1 MIIWGSADHSTASR
15 LFALGVTM
23 RFVAVVTAVS
33 ALLLTSGAEA
43 EKQPEKQP
51 ERHIFVIANNAD
63 DYGVDR
69 CLASNAACGRT
80 VANAY
85 CHSHEYALAVSFRKV
100 ERDDIAGT
108 NAASRSD
115 ENSCSGSSC
124 SEFVAIEC
132 SR

>member
-1 MIIWGSADHSTASR
+1 MR
-15 LFALGVTM
+15 L
-23 RFVAVVTAVS
+23 VAVVTAIS
-33 ALLLTSGAEA
+33 ALLVTGSANA
-43 EKQPEKQP
+43 EKKPEKQP

-85 CHSHEYALAVSFRKV
+85 CHSHEYGQAISFRKV

-108 NAASRSD
+108 ITPNRSD
-115 ENSCSGSSC
+115 DRSCSGSSC
-124 SEFVAIEC
+124 GEFVAIEC

>member
-1 MIIWGSADHSTASR
+1 MR
-15 LFALGVTM
+15 LLV
-23 RFVAVVTAVS
+23 VVTAIF

-43 EKQPEKQP
+43 EKQVEKQPGKQP

-69 CLASNAACGRT
+69 CLASNAACGAT

-85 CHSHEYALAVSFRKV
+85 CHSHEYAQALSFKKV
-100 ERDDIAGT
+100 ERDDIAGAIT
-108 NAASRSD
+108 ASRSD
-115 ENSCSGSSC
+115 DRSCSSGSC